1 MGGQQSER
9 VQRRNRTAVGVIVV
23 MIMAGVVGCSWIG
36 GDSQGEAPEPTLEG
50 GMRTVPTV
58 PTSASVDT
66 PGAEVTNGAEEAAAI
81 DPADTGV
88 PTTVYVGDV
97 AGGDSETL
105 PPPETIPGQT
115 PQACVRLADYAAA
128 DLVGVAGGAPAA
140 TESIW
145 DGACRMTAGAV
156 VAEVHYV
163 PEATVLDDWYR
174 REGIEPVGEIGGD
187 AVGLDGFLAP
197 GSDPTDGFTIALVNA
212 RQGVVVAVSGS
223 DVPRDLAVALAT
235 AAGQSTR

>member
-1 MGGQQSER
+1 MGEQQDGR
-9 VQRRNRTAVGVIVV
+9 VPRRHRTAVGVIVV
-23 MIMAGVVGCSWIG
+23 ALVVGAVGCSWIG
-36 GDSQGEAPEPTLEG
+36 GDSEGEAPQPTLEG

-58 PTSASVDT
+58 PPSVPIDSVVGESST
-66 PGAEVTNGAEEAAAI
+66 PGEEGAAGES
-81 DPADTGV
+81 ADTTT

-97 AGGDSETL
+97 AGGDSEAL

-115 PQACVRLADYAAA
+115 PEACVRLADYAVA
-128 DLVGVAGGAPAA
+128 DLVGVAGGTTAI

-145 DGACRMTAGAV
+145 DGACRMTAGPV

-163 PEATVLDDWYR
+163 SESTVLDDWYR

-212 RQGVVVAVSGS
+212 RQGVIVAVRGP

-235 AAGQSTR
+235 AAGQSTQ

>member
-1 MGGQQSER
+1 
-9 VQRRNRTAVGVIVV
+9 VIVAALV
-23 MIMAGVVGCSWIG
+23 VGVVGCSWIG
-36 GDSQGEAPEPTLEG
+36 GDSAGEAPEPTLEG

-58 PTSASVDT
+58 PTSVSAESVAAEGT
-66 PGAEVTNGAEEAAAI
+66 GGAAEAAAI
-81 DPADTGV
+81 DPVDTGV
-88 PTTVYVGDV
+88 PTTIYVGDV
-97 AGGDSETL
+97 AGGDSEAL

-115 PQACVRLADYAAA
+115 PEACVRLADYAVA
-128 DLVGVAGGAPAA
+128 DLVGVAGGAPAV
-140 TESIW
+140 TEAIW

-212 RQGVVVAVSGS
+212 RQGVIVAVRGP

-235 AAGQSTR
+235 AAGQSAQ